1 MFKLHTHIH
10 WHWWWNP
17 SQAITGQSLIPE
29 YWIEE
34 MISAHVSVS
43 FDFCVLGPLP
53 YTKKHIE
60 AAVAVIWSYR
70 DKIELTWIEW
80 SFTNNVTSMK
90 LSKIINTTASPTQ
103 NSAQIE

>member
-1 MFKLHTHIH
+1 
-10 WHWWWNP
+10 
-17 SQAITGQSLIPE
+17 
-29 YWIEE
+29 

-70 DKIELTWIEW
+70 DKIELT
-80 SFTNNVTSMK
+80 
-90 LSKIINTTASPTQ
+90 
-103 NSAQIE
+103 